1 MGKYEEVH
9 TKLLSRMKN
18 LSFNS
23 LSLKELTSMARQGCS
38 EPSDSQYIKIYY
50 STLEDLILITISF
63 EYGIKIDQDF
73 CLLPKRSVLS
83 TQEYQTLCLDASEV
97 LVDRLQEL
105 GCNPQI
111 THNTI
116 DACGTEVDGVI
127 VKIKIN
133 PLI

>member
-1 MGKYEEVH
+1 MSKYDEVH
-9 TKLLSRMKN
+9 QKLLAKMKT
-18 LSFNS
+18 LSFNQ
-23 LSLKELTSMARQGCS
+23 LSLKKLTSMAREGSS
-38 EPSDSQYIKIYY
+38 EPSDSQYIRIYY

-63 EYGIKIDQDF
+63 EYGIKIDQDL
-73 CLLPKRSVLS
+73 CILPKRSVLS

-97 LVDRLQEL
+97 LVDRLQVL
-105 GCNPQI
+105 RCNPQI